1 MKNTSFTGSNL
12 GSGLNHR
19 NYNDNSSLI
28 TPQSPKVLNRRNNY
42 FSHIPAVQR
51 IVSRVK
57 AYFIVRGVK
66 SALKEVDL
74 IESGAKNPKSLDQLL
89 NEL

>member
-1 MKNTSFTGSNL
+1 MKPNNFTGGNL
-12 GSGLNHR
+12 GSTHNNR
-19 NYNDNSSLI
+19 VFESN
-28 TPQSPKVLNRRNNY
+28 TPSRSPQVSTAIKRNNFY
-42 FSHIPAVQR
+42 NHVPSMIKVISKVR
-51 IVSRVK
+51 

-74 IESGAKNPKSLDQLL
+74 IEKGIKKPKSLDQLL